1 MLMRVVVIDDS
12 AVAREA
18 ISRTLAFDPQ
28 IQVVGQAANANEA
41 RQIVRELNP
50 DVITLDLEMPGM
62 DGLGFLRNLMRL
74 RPTPVVIISQH
85 EEHDQEIREAMD
97 LGALGYFP
105 KHSLNL
111 KPDSPQA
118 ETLRS
123 RVRNAKD
130 GLRQQPTAAAQPPSI
145 SSARFNSTVIGIGVS
160 TGGLTTLP
168 DLLAALP
175 SSTPPIILVQHISA
189 PLSGGLVARI
199 QQHTSLE
206 VRWGSQGQ
214 SLTPSTI
221 FVAQAGRHLVVNSTP
236 ESSARQWHLEL
247 KPPQPEDPHCPAVDP
262 LFRSLAKSVGAG
274 SIGVL
279 LTGMG
284 QDGAA
289 GLLDIRMAGGATV
302 VQDPDSCVVKS
313 MPSNAIK
320 LGAAQ
325 HILTPEQIGQSLE
338 KLWNRLFP
346 VGR

>member
-236 ESSARQWHLEL
+236 RELGSPMAPRTQTTTARRSPLSSCRSALPFASQIGRSRLHRS
-247 KPPQPEDPHCPAVDP
+247 AVDGHGSRWCSRTARHSHGR
-262 LFRSLAKSVGAG
+262 RSHGG
-274 SIGVL
+274 SGS
-279 LTGMG
+279 G
-284 QDGAA
+284 
-289 GLLDIRMAGGATV
+289 
-302 VQDPDSCVVKS
+302 
-313 MPSNAIK
+313 
-320 LGAAQ
+320 
-325 HILTPEQIGQSLE
+325 
-338 KLWNRLFP
+338 
-346 VGR
+346 